1 MSTPS
6 APQTLTDK
14 SFAERVSDSVLILR
28 KILEVGAEKDSE
40 EYLQTKVH
48 LDAWIKTGE
57 PGVFKI
63 PFKTFGRVAHM
74 TLPKYAGTEPIYVL
88 KSLKKSC

>member
-1 MSTPS
+1 MSTAS
-6 APQTLTDK
+6 STEK

-48 LDAWIKTGE
+48 LDAWIKSGE

-88 KSLKKSC
+88 KSAKKSC

>member
-1 MSTPS
+1 MSSVPK
-6 APQTLTDK
+6 P
-14 SFAERVSDSVLILR
+14 FAERISDSVTILR
-28 KILEVGAEKDSE
+28 KILEIGVEKDSE
-40 EYLQTKVH
+40 EYLETKVH

-63 PFKTFGRVAHM
+63 PFPTYGRVAHM

-88 KSLKKSC
+88 KSAKKSC

>member
-1 MSTPS
+1 MSAAS
-6 APQTLTDK
+6 REK
-14 SFAERVSDSVLILR
+14 SFAERVSDSVMILH

-48 LDAWIKTGE
+48 LDAWIKSGE
-57 PGVFKI
+57 PGFFKI
-63 PFKTFGRVAHM
+63 PFGTYGRVAHM

-88 KSLKKSC
+88 KTLKNQ